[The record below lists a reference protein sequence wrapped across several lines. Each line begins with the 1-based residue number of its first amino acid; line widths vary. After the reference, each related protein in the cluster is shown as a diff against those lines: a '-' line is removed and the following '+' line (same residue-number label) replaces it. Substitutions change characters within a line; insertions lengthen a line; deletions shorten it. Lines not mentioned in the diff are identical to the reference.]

1 MSTEKTVTVIKNGRL
16 IDGTGSEPVDGSV
29 IVVSG
34 GRIVEAG
41 APKDVEIPDHA
52 IVVDAAG
59 KTVMPGL
66 IDSHLHLS
74 GDKTSNFLYEE
85 MVVPAGVKL
94 IRASTHAKLLLEAG
108 YTTVK
113 DCGGINAVYIRKAIE
128 EGTIA
133 GPRIL
138 AAGHAL
144 SQTFGHGDTHF
155 MPIESADT
163 RRSPKAWGLLCDG
176 VDECIK
182 AARYAFREGADFIKV
197 MTSGGVLSERDK
209 PEHSQFTVEEI
220 KAIVGVAKSV
230 GSFVTAHC
238 QSTQGMHNSIEA
250 GVKTID
256 HAFYPDEW
264 VMENGKKNNTIF
276 VPTLSIMKRIN
287 DNGVEAGFPEWGV
300 RKCREATPLVL
311 KNIAKLREAG
321 CTIASG
327 TDFSG
332 SDLTKMGTNALELE
346 LLVKLCGFS
355 PMEAIVSS
363 TLNGAKACG
372 LENQLGSI
380 QKGKLADIII
390 VDGDP
395 LTNVAVLQDQQR
407 IRMVIFEG
415 RICVN
420 RGLTIS
426 A

>member
-1 MSTEKTVTVIKNGRL
+1 MSANNVVTVIKNAKL
-16 IDGTGSEPVDGSV
+16 IDGTGSDPVDGSV
-29 IVVSG
+29 IVVSKG
-34 GRIVEAG
+34 KIVETG
-41 APKDVEIPDHA
+41 LPKDVEVPDNA
-52 IVVDAAG
+52 RIIDVAG

-113 DCGGINAVYIRKAIE
+113 DCGGVNAVNIKKAVE
-128 EGTIA
+128 EGIIV
-133 GPRIL
+133 GPRII
-138 AAGHAL
+138 AAGHPL

-155 MPIESADT
+155 MPIEFADI

-220 KAIVGVAKSV
+220 RAIVGVAKSV
-230 GSFVTAHC
+230 GSFVTVHC

-250 GVKTID
+250 GVRTID

-264 VMENGKKNNTIF
+264 VTENGKKNNTIF

-287 DNGVEAGFPEWGV
+287 DNGIEAGFPEWGV
-300 RKCREATPLVL
+300 RKCREATPSVI
-311 KNIAKLREAG
+311 KNIAKLRDAG
-321 CTIASG
+321 CVIASG

-332 SDLTKMGTNALELE
+332 SDLTRMGTNALELE

-372 LENQLGSI
+372 LEERLGSI
-380 QKGKLADIII
+380 QKDKLADIIV

-395 LTNVAVLQDQQR
+395 LNDIAVLQNQQR
-407 IRMVIFEG
+407 IRMVMLQG
-415 RICVN
+415 QICVN
-420 RGLTIS
+420 RGL
-426 A
+426 